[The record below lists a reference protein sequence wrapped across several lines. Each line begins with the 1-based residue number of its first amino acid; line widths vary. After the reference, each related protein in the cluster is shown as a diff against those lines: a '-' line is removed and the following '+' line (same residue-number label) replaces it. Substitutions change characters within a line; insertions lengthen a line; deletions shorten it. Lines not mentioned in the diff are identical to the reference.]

1 MPTSRF
7 WAPRPLAPGAYEQVE
22 LASAPAVP
30 PRGPQPR
37 KGYDVLGMIVPGE
50 AGHDDSSY
58 AVPVPAAHPAMLSQ
72 MPQPMIGD
80 QVVHPPASSALG
92 EYTYAAPCTATRAPA
107 VDVNGSDL
115 AAVRADR
122 RTIICSYSS
131 AMDGMRCKSVALS
144 ASAQCEVHTC
154 QQPRCSNPKS
164 SREKHCTEHQVDSGT
179 STTA

>member
-30 PRGPQPR
+30 PSGPQPR
-37 KGYDVLGMIVPGE
+37 KGDDALRMIVPGE
-50 AGHDDSSY
+50 AGNDDSSY
-58 AVPVPAAHPAMLSQ
+58 AVPAAHPA

-80 QVVHPPASSALG
+80 QVVHLPASSALG
-92 EYTYAAPCTATRAPA
+92 EHSYAAPCTATRAPA